1 MTPRN
6 DPAYKWQR
14 AEDGGQN
21 DKRKTKNEQ
30 MKGMTVIVKKT
41 TQLIAGL
48 VFLYGIYVIIHG
60 HLTPGGGFAG
70 GVILAG
76 SFILLILAYGSDFM
90 NLTREEAGSTLYENL
105 AILIVIFLAA
115 SGLLIGARVF
125 FLNWIP
131 KGSLGELVSAGI
143 IPLYNIFVGIEVASS
158 ILTIF
163 LALIIFKEEIS
174 E

>member
-1 MTPRN
+1 
-6 DPAYKWQR
+6 
-14 AEDGGQN
+14 
-21 DKRKTKNEQ
+21 

-48 VFLYGIYVIIHG
+48 IFLYGIYVIIHG

-76 SFILLILAYGSDFM
+76 SFILLILAFGSDFM
-90 NLTREEAGSTLYENL
+90 KLTREEAGSTLYENL
-105 AILIVIFLAA
+105 AILIVIFLTI
-115 SGLLIGARVF
+115 SGLLIGARIF
-125 FLNWIP
+125 FLNWLP
-131 KGSLGELVSAGI
+131 KGNLGELISAGI
-143 IPLYNIFVGIEVASS
+143 IPLYNIFIGIEVASA

>member
-1 MTPRN
+1 
-6 DPAYKWQR
+6 
-14 AEDGGQN
+14 
-21 DKRKTKNEQ
+21 

-76 SFILLILAYGSDFM
+76 SFILLILAYGSDFI
-90 NLTREEAGSTLYENL
+90 NLTKEEAGSTLYENL
-105 AILIVIFLAA
+105 ATLVVIFLAI

-125 FLNWIP
+125 FLNWLP
-131 KGSLGELVSAGI
+131 KGTVGELVSAGI
-143 IPLYNIFVGIEVASS
+143 LPLYNIFVGIEVASS

-163 LALIIFKEEIS
+163 LALVIFKEEMS

>member
-1 MTPRN
+1 MGWVK
-6 DPAYKWQR
+6 DIKY
-14 AEDGGQN
+14 
-21 DKRKTKNEQ
+21 NEL
-30 MKGMTVIVKKT
+30 MKGMTIIVKKT
-41 TQLIAGL
+41 TQLISGM

-76 SFILLILAYGSDFM
+76 SFILLILAFGSDFM
-90 NLTREEAGSTLYENL
+90 HLTKEESGSTMYENL
-105 AILIVIFLAA
+105 AMLVVIFLAV
-115 SGLLIGARVF
+115 SGLLVGARVF

-131 KGSLGELVSAGI
+131 RGTVGQLVSAGI
-143 IPLYNIFVGIEVASS
+143 LPLYNIFVGIEVASS

-163 LALIIFKEEIS
+163 LALVIFKEEIS

>member
-1 MTPRN
+1 
-6 DPAYKWQR
+6 
-14 AEDGGQN
+14 
-21 DKRKTKNEQ
+21 
-30 MKGMTVIVKKT
+30 VKKT
-41 TQLIAGL
+41 TQLIAGM

-76 SFILLILAYGSDFM
+76 SFILLILSFGSDFM
-90 NLTREEAGSTLYENL
+90 NLTKEESGTTLYENL
-105 AILIVIFLAA
+105 AILVVIFLAV

-125 FLNWIP
+125 FLNWLP
-131 KGSLGELVSAGI
+131 KGNVGELVSAGI
-143 IPLYNIFVGIEVASS
+143 LPLFNIFVGIEVASS

-163 LALIIFKEEIS
+163 LALVIFKEETS